1 MKKRKMPL
9 SAKLFLLLSVYLVVN
24 LIWTVMTEGYETIKG
39 MLMLLS
45 AAAVFLIPLI
55 AFLVECYR
63 RGQKR
68 SAAEAA
74 LRVVSFGPYKAAFSV
89 GITDEETLERAKYI
103 SNALFSKKEEILER
117 IYAEA
122 HRICTLWQETDE
134 EGVSVTAE
142 YVKAHY
148 LLTEI
153 FMKEGAD
160 GEIITSFGGYVFKE
174 NHEAMLDG
182 RKIVA
187 KIGNVSDEIDFS
199 LEEAR

>member
-1 MKKRKMPL
+1 MQKKKAPL
-9 SAKLFLLLSVYLVVN
+9 SAKLFLLFSVYLVVN
-24 LIWTVMTEGYETIKG
+24 LVWTVMTEGYETIKG

-55 AFLVECYR
+55 VFLVECYK

-68 SAAEAA
+68 SEAEAA

-103 SNALFSKKEEILER
+103 SHALFRRKEEILER

-134 EGVSVTAE
+134 EGVPVTAE

-148 LLTEI
+148 SLTEI
-153 FMKEGAD
+153 FMKEGMG
-160 GEIITSFGGYVFKE
+160 GEVITSFGGYVFKE

-187 KIGNVSDEIDFS
+187 KISNVSDEIVFV
-199 LEEAR
+199 LK